1 MSESDEEDETQPSS
15 DAPVTSES
23 EEEEEEE
30 EAPKGVPLQANGPAA
45 PQQKA
50 SDALLLLLLHT
61 NASISKQVARAPMTH
76 CTLLNGNLHLLVL
89 SSEQLHS
96 VRDWQSVNV
105 QDLWNGR
112 VE

>member
-1 MSESDEEDETQPSS
+1 M
-15 DAPVTSES
+15 TSES

-61 NASISKQVARAPMTH
+61 NAPISKQVARAPMTY
-76 CTLLNGNLHLLVL
+76 CTLLNGYLHLLVL
-89 SSEQLHS
+89 LLSKCTLSETGNQS
-96 VRDWQSVNV
+96 MFRIYGTEEWKNWQ
-105 QDLWNGR
+105 
-112 VE
+112 